1 MLKFYNLVYKSLP
14 SIGTLRKFSPHS
26 QELVPKIHL
35 IIILYFFYR
44 YHGNCCQT
52 GTLTEDG
59 MDMWGVLP
67 VDDRRFK
74 AAVKDMTQLSRE
86 PLQLGMASCHSL
98 TLINGALSGDPLDVK
113 VRANAHTANCKRLKL
128 SFAWMTLSSS
138 VCFPYTAKEVWL
150 LLTAENRLLGEHQN
164 IRGMK

>member
-1 MLKFYNLVYKSLP
+1 MYKSLP
-14 SIGTLRKFSPHS
+14 SIDTLRKCSPKC
-26 QELVPKIHL
+26 QDIVPKINF
-35 IIILYFFYR
+35 IIILCSLYR

-74 AAVKDMTQLSRE
+74 VAVRDMSQLSRE

-113 VRANAHTANCKRLKL
+113 VSSKPHIAN
-128 SFAWMTLSSS
+128 
-138 VCFPYTAKEVWL
+138 
-150 LLTAENRLLGEHQN
+150 
-164 IRGMK
+164 